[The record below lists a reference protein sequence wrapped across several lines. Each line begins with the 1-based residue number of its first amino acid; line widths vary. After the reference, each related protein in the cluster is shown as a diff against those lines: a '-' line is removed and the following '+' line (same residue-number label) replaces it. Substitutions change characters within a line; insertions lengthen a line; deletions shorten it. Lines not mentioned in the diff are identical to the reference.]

1 MHRNEQEAGLTAW
14 DFDSQVMP
22 FVDSLYNT
30 AYRMTRSAEDAEDL
44 VQETYFKAYKYY
56 DKFEEGTNLKAW
68 LFKILKNTFINNY
81 RKKKLE
87 PRSVDFAEI
96 EDSFERIVRR
106 DGAEPPSRTR
116 RRSSSRASWTTTS
129 RRRWSRCRYDYRMVV
144 ILADLEDFSYK
155 EIAEILDCPV
165 GTVMSR
171 LYRGRQAPGEG
182 PARSTPASTGTSGG
196 PSRRRCG
203 LGRSPSRP
211 NPGHAGFGVAPPGTD
226 SSSKGRNKGPSGAVV
241 SLGPMNCPKARFLL
255 YAYLERELSRADADA
270 LQRTSPSAAPAP
282 RGRARPAD
290 LDPAPAHAARVR
302 PGAHPAARDG

>member
-1 MHRNEQEAGLTAW
+1 MYKLQAGADAPARGGNGVSSW
-14 DFDSQVMP
+14 DFDSEVMP
-22 FVDSLYNT
+22 YLDSLYNT

-106 DGAEPPSRTR
+106 DNNDQPADPESEFFTGVLDDVRKALDSLP
-116 RRSSSRASWTTTS
+116 
-129 RRRWSRCRYDYRMVV
+129 YDYRMVV

-155 EIAEILDCPV
+155 EIADILDCPV

-171 LYRGRQAPGEG
+171 LYRGRKLLEKALLKY
-182 PARSTPASTGTSGG
+182 ARQHGYIRGAEPTKMRT
-196 PSRRRCG
+196 
-203 LGRSPSRP
+203 RP
-211 NPGHAGFGVAPPGTD
+211 K
-226 SSSKGRNKGPSGAVV
+226 S
-241 SLGPMNCPKARFLL
+241 
-255 YAYLERELSRADADA
+255 
-270 LQRTSPSAAPAP
+270 
-282 RGRARPAD
+282 
-290 LDPAPAHAARVR
+290 
-302 PGAHPAARDG
+302 PAA